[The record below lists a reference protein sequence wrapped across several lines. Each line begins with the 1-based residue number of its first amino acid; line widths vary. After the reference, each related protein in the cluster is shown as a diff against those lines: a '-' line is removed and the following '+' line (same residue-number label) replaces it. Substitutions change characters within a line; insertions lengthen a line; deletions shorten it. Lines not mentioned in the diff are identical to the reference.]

1 MIFSFF
7 KKMLHYRRAMAHDIE
22 AVRLQNEFIFSQLK
36 SINMNQQ
43 ELAQQLTEL
52 AAQTAKAK
60 EEVLAQVAELENKI
74 VQAGTLTPEV
84 EAALAALK
92 ESVQAIDDINPDA
105 PTGGEEPGNEA

>member
-1 MIFSFF
+1 
-7 KKMLHYRRAMAHDIE
+7 MLHYKRAMAHDIE

-36 SINMNQQ
+36 TINMNQQ

-60 EEVLAQVAELENKI
+60 DEVLAQVADLENKI
-74 VQAGTLTPEV
+74 VAAGNLTPEV
-84 EAALAALK
+84 EAALAAVK
-92 ESVQAIDDINPDA
+92 ESVQGIDDINPDA